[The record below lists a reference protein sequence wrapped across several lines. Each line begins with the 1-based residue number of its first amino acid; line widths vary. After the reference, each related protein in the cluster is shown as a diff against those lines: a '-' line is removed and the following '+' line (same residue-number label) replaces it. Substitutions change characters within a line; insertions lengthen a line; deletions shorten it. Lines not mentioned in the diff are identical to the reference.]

1 MGEGMLA
8 GDFMDRGDPEIPWI
22 VERFIARGTVTT
34 LWATQGRGKTHN
46 MIRLVDA
53 VAGNKDSFLG
63 LPVKFHGPCLYLV
76 AETPG
81 MFKQALV
88 SHPGGFPRDNVLI
101 MPGWSLRT
109 ADGWLKFG
117 AICRGAAVVVLDPVT
132 SLDWA
137 VKISDNDVVNDIMR
151 RFDQIASKTGAAI
164 ILVLHR
170 KKVTHAEAE
179 YGSEEAEEASALG
192 AVAWLA
198 KAAGR
203 FQLLKD
209 RRHGLRRGRAR
220 FRRLKC
226 SSSRQTNSDSMRCGG
241 TIGARVLSLWAGKS
255 LSPKI
260 RRVRAHDRRAFPV
273 AQRLT
278 RSHRG
283 KVAGFPDDILPRA
296 RTQAPRSP
304 SDQGRHARIRAK
316 DGKAKRRSSPWTRR
330 PLSRAGRVDC
340 RPDFGE
346 RRGPDSA
353 RAYFRLGD
361 RDTVSLPEGARHMTA
376 SPWIGR
382 CSVNP
387 FCGFETGN
395 SDVLAAHYRNVHG
408 IGRPSAP
415 RPSPPTPPA
424 RVSSHAPP
432 SPANRLGRIPDSTR
446 SNVSPKSAD
455 GLLAQISLRLDRVA
469 RTRFALARLIE
480 YNHYRGMP
488 VRVLAGLTG
497 YSERRVR
504 ELLTLAAQER
514 QESA

>member
-209 RRHGLRRGRAR
+209 RRHGLILKAWPSKIPTFEMLKLKTDKFGFHEIRGNDWRAGS
-220 FRRLKC
+220 FVVGGEVVIPE
-226 SSSRQTNSDSMRCGG
+226 DS
-241 TIGARVLSLWAGKS
+241 AG
-255 LSPKI
+255 
-260 RRVRAHDRRAFPV
+260 
-273 AQRLT
+273 
-278 RSHRG
+278 
-283 KVAGFPDDILPRA
+283 
-296 RTQAPRSP
+296 
-304 SDQGRHARIRAK
+304 
-316 DGKAKRRSSPWTRR
+316 SSP
-330 PLSRAGRVDC
+330 
-340 RPDFGE
+340 
-346 RRGPDSA
+346 
-353 RAYFRLGD
+353 
-361 RDTVSLPEGARHMTA
+361 
-376 SPWIGR
+376 
-382 CSVNP
+382 
-387 FCGFETGN
+387 
-395 SDVLAAHYRNVHG
+395 
-408 IGRPSAP
+408 
-415 RPSPPTPPA
+415 
-424 RVSSHAPP
+424 
-432 SPANRLGRIPDSTR
+432 
-446 SNVSPKSAD
+446 
-455 GLLAQISLRLDRVA
+455 
-469 RTRFALARLIE
+469 
-480 YNHYRGMP
+480 
-488 VRVLAGLTG
+488 
-497 YSERRVR
+497 
-504 ELLTLAAQER
+504 
-514 QESA
+514 